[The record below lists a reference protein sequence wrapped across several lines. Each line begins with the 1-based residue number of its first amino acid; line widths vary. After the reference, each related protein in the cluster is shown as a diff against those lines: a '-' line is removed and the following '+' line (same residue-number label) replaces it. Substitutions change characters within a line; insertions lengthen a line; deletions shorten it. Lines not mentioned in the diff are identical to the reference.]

1 MGLDRADGISSA
13 SVGFVDLGRT
23 GCKVLLHLI
32 ARGFKRFRLADV
44 RPVVAEDVLNSPWL
58 RPEDIGQPRG
68 RAILTRLRDS
78 DAQLDLSCHPGPE
91 AGPGWQQPW
100 LARCDV
106 CLLGSELTFPPAV
119 LQVNAVCLQEGV
131 SLLPGLVKGRVGQ
144 VGPLVR
150 AGEGPC
156 LRCADLRITATTG
169 YSFFASPVPADP
181 AMIDRVSEALAEE
194 AERLAAGDAPL
205 TTKGKLLYF
214 CAHGAVTPHPVLRAA
229 RCPDCSHVGPF
240 MPYRFARHFAFGE
253 SSPAPADHILG
264 LRDRLVSPLTGP
276 IRSLDPF
283 PRTAEDPAVQLWTAA
298 VTDTGSITLGMPMVS
313 SGGCDLSAEAA
324 IAAAMGEGV
333 ERLASAQPNL
343 ADIFIAPYREI
354 SNAAV
359 DPLAWDLFHP
369 QTRALPGFP
378 FLAPSR
384 ELPMSW
390 LWGYSLSERKPK
402 AIPVSRVFAFCHA
415 LAPGD
420 RTDIPIVSG
429 FAAGTTLEE
438 ATYRGLLE
446 VLERDAFMI
455 AWANR
460 LPMKRL
466 EIDRSSP
473 GEVGRYL
480 AAFEDRGIEARCST
494 LRLDLGAH
502 LVVAIGRSSNPVDP
516 ARWIAAA
523 ADPDL
528 ANACRRALKELVA
541 SRVYVRGEVQRAQGR
556 LPQPVPEQVVEMS
569 AHGLLY
575 ARPEMARYLESWW
588 NPPQS
593 LPLPEPLPATSAW
606 AKLTRAVEGI
616 TAAGPEVLVVDLT
629 PPEIGELGLRVV
641 KTLVPGTYP
650 MNFDSRWPHFGG
662 DRIRR
667 LPVELGLLEAPVA
680 FENFNRIPHPFP

>member
-13 SVGFVDLGRT
+13 RVGFVDLGLT

-32 ARGFKRFRLADV
+32 ERGFRRFCLADARFV
-44 RPVVAEDVLNSPWL
+44 LAADVQNSPLL
-58 RPEDIGQPRG
+58 RPEDVGQPRG
-68 RAILTRLRDS
+68 RAILARLRDS
-78 DAQLDLSCHPGPE
+78 DSQLDVSLHPGPE
-91 AGPGWQQPW
+91 AGAGWQHPW
-100 LARCDV
+100 LAACDL
-106 CLLGSELTFPPAV
+106 CLLCSDVTFPPYV
-119 LQVNAVCLQEGV
+119 LQVNAVCLQDGV
-131 SLLPGLVKGRVGQ
+131 PLLPGLVMGRVGQ

-169 YSFFASPVPADP
+169 RCFFGSPLPADP
-181 AMIDRVSEALAEE
+181 AMIDLVSQALAEE
-194 AERLAAGDAPL
+194 AEGLAAGGDAAR
-205 TTKGKLLYF
+205 TKATLLYF
-214 CAHGAVTPHPVLRAA
+214 CAHGTGTPHPVLRAA
-229 RCPDCSHVGPF
+229 RCPDCSPAGPF
-240 MPYRFARHFAFGE
+240 MPYRFARHFDFGE
-253 SSPAPADHILG
+253 HPTASADHILG
-264 LRDRLVSPLTGP
+264 LRGRLVSPLTGP
-276 IRSLDPF
+276 IRSLDRF
-283 PRTAEDPAVQLWTAA
+283 PLTAEDPVVEQWTCV
-298 VTDTGSITLGMPMVS
+298 VTDTGYLTLGMPMVG

-333 ERLASAQPNL
+333 ERLASGQPNP
-343 ADIFIAPYREI
+343 ADIFFAAYREI
-354 SNAAV
+354 SDDAA

-378 FLAPSR
+378 FPAPTR

-390 LWGYSLSERKPK
+390 IWGYSLNERAPK
-402 AIPVSRVFAFCHA
+402 AIPVSRVFAVRHA
-415 LAPGD
+415 LTPGD
-420 RTDIPIVSG
+420 RADVPIVSG

-438 ATYRGLLE
+438 AAYRGLLE

-466 EIDRSSP
+466 AIDRRSP

-494 LRLDLGAH
+494 VALDLGAH
-502 LVVAIGRSSNPVDP
+502 LVVAIGRSSNPADP

-528 ANACRRALKELVA
+528 ANACRRALKELVV

-556 LPQPVPEQVVEMS
+556 LPQPVPEQVVEMA

-575 ARPEMARYLESWW
+575 ARPEMARYLEMWW

-593 LPLPEPLPATSAW
+593 TPLPEPQPTLSTW
-606 AKLTRAVEGI
+606 AKLSRAVEVI
-616 TAAGPEVLVVDLT
+616 TEAGMEVLAVDLT
-629 PPEIGELGLRVV
+629 PPEIGELGLLVV

-662 DRIRR
+662 ARIRQV
-667 LPVELGLLEAPVA
+667 PVELGLLEEPVA
-680 FENFNRIPHPFP
+680 FEDFNRIPHPFP